1 MKTTIIAVVIS
12 LIVGGSV
19 GYFSGKGPAVN
30 ADQTK
35 KLQDSIVMMKEQSS
49 SIKTMAEMM
58 KSNGLALQQTAT
70 KYKDEEIMSMGK
82 DMEMIGV
89 KYMEENVKATT
100 NTGSMKNIMD
110 N

>member
-1 MKTTIIAVVIS
+1 MKTIIIVAVVS
-12 LIVGGSV
+12 LIIGGSV
-19 GYFSGKGPAVN
+19 GYYSGKGPTEN
-30 ADQTK
+30 TDQTK

-58 KSNGLALQQTAT
+58 KANGLSLQEAGT
-70 KYKDEEIMSMGK
+70 KYKDEGMMSMGK

-89 KYMEENVKATT
+89 KYMGENAKATES
-100 NTGSMKNIMD
+100 TGTMKNMMG